1 MPKVHSIRMATVLM
15 AGGVSLAAMQQAQAA
30 GFQLKEQSAQSQ
42 GNAFAGATATASD
55 LSTIYFNPAGMTRL
69 KHSGMDTNISY
80 IVPSSTLT
88 LENSSNPTAG
98 AGTPLGN
105 GNGGDAGGGVFVPAF
120 YGMYSYDEDL
130 KFGLSINTP
139 FGLATEYDAGWAGRY
154 HGLKSEIQSINV
166 TPSVAY
172 RINRNLSIGA
182 GISMQYVEAEL
193 TKAVTDVGSAN
204 IANDGKSSLQG
215 DDIGFG
221 GRIGLLY
228 EFNDATRVGAS
239 YQSRVRH
246 NLKGEVEYKGLS
258 AATIGALNGA
268 GKQSVTHDASAKLVT
283 PDIFSI
289 GVSHDLNEKWTVL
302 GEASR
307 TQWSTFKH
315 LQVLD
320 SNGVEDENIYQNYQ
334 ASHFVALG
342 ATYRHDKHN
351 TFRFGM
357 AFDEGAVE
365 TEHRTVRIPDADRYW
380 LSVGYGYTAD
390 NFDVNI
396 GYSYIKAADAS
407 LYETNTGTDGMISGT
422 YDSDVNILAVNATW
436 KF

>member
-1 MPKVHSIRMATVLM
+1 MPKVHSIRIATVLM
-15 AGGVSLAAMQQAQAA
+15 AGGVSLAAMQQAHAA

-69 KHSGMDTNISY
+69 KHSGVDTNISY

-98 AGTPLGN
+98 LGTPLGN

-139 FGLATEYDAGWAGRY
+139 FGLSTEYEDGWAGRY
-154 HGLKSEIQSINV
+154 HGLKSAIMSINV

-172 RINRNLSIGA
+172 RINKNLSVGA
-182 GISMQYVEAEL
+182 GVSLQYVEAEL
-193 TKAVTDVGSAN
+193 TKAVTDVASAN
-204 IANDGKSSLQG
+204 IRNDGKSSLEG

-228 EFNDATRVGAS
+228 ELNDATRIGAA

-246 NLKGEVEYKGLS
+246 NLKGEVEYTGLS
-258 AATIGALNGA
+258 AATANAIRNA
-268 GKQSVTHDASAKLVT
+268 GKQSVTHKASAKLVT
-283 PDIFSI
+283 PDIFSL
-289 GVSHDLNEKWTVL
+289 GVSHDLNEKWTLL

-320 SNGVEDENIYQNYQ
+320 ENGVEDENIYQNYK
-334 ASHFVALG
+334 ASHFFALG
-342 ATYRHDKHN
+342 TTYKYDKHN
-351 TFRFGM
+351 TFRFGV

-380 LSVGYGYTAD
+380 LSIGYGYTAD
-390 NFDVNI
+390 NFDVNV

-407 LYETNTGTDGMISGT
+407 LYESNTGTDGMISGT